1 MTDYRCEATTVAG
14 FVQQLSVAYVTHG
27 YWWYVTGD
35 VPERKDPAAVDR
47 TLVEKYAIH
56 LSRWTR
62 YRRKSLGLANVHYLR
77 YGRFFVLVATMGK
90 HRFYEVEGP
99 RVLDIRRVP
108 IKFHGH
114 SIGFR
119 QCRGGG
125 SWHSSVRIEE
135 GEYRNLKAYFCAVAR
150 RRSAEELAAELGRLR
165 FEPYAPIRSQLL
177 SVLRAVNRER
187 FAGGLEPVPAS
198 ALRFRRSPVL
208 PFAWPDPSPC
218 LVCVGECRCG

>member
-1 MTDYRCEATTVAG
+1 MTGYRCEATTVTG

-27 YWWYVTGD
+27 YWWYATGE
-35 VPERKDPAAVDR
+35 VPAKKDPAAIDR
-47 TLVEKYAIH
+47 SLLGKYGID

-62 YRRKSLGLANVHYLR
+62 YRRQLLGLANVHYLR
-77 YGRFFVLVATMGK
+77 YQRFFVLVATAGR

-108 IKFHGH
+108 IKFHGY

-125 SWHSSVRIEE
+125 SWHASVRIEE
-135 GEYRNLKAYFCAVAR
+135 GEYCTLKAYFRAIAH
-150 RRSAEELAAELGRLR
+150 RRSVEELTAELRR
-165 FEPYAPIRSQLL
+165 VRYEPYAPVRSQLL

-187 FAGGLEPVPAS
+187 FARRLEPVPDS
-198 ALRFRRSPVL
+198 ALRLFRSPVR
-208 PFAWPDPSPC
+208 PFARPENC
-218 LVCVGECRCG
+218 QRLGTR